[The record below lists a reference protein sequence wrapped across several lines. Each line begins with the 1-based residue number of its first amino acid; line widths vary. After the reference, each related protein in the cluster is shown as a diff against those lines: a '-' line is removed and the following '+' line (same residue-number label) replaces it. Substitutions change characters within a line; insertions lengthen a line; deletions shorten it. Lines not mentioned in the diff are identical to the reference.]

1 MASNIVQITNEI
13 YQVGGPEL
21 TAPEDAAIY
30 LVRFDSHAAL
40 IDAGCGRATNRLLEN
55 IAAAETDPKDVE
67 YLLITHCHFDHTG
80 GARSLRDGLGCAVVM
95 HALDARFLEVG
106 DNEVTAATWYGARL
120 QPCSVDRRLTGED
133 ENISLGERTIRAV
146 HIPGHSPGSVAYLT
160 SSSGLKILF
169 AQDVHGPLH
178 PSLLSNAE
186 DYLASLQRLIDLDAD
201 VLCEGHYGIYK
212 GKENIARFVRSFMR

>member
-1 MASNIVQITNEI
+1 
-13 YQVGGPEL
+13 
-21 TAPEDAAIY
+21 
-30 LVRFDSHAAL
+30 
-40 IDAGCGRATNRLLEN
+40 
-55 IAAAETDPKDVE
+55 
-67 YLLITHCHFDHTG
+67 
-80 GARSLRDGLGCAVVM
+80 M

-106 DNEVTAATWYGARL
+106 DNEITAATWYGARL

-212 GKENIARFVRSFMR
+212 GKENIARFVRSFMH

>member
-1 MASNIVQITNEI
+1 MASSIVQITNE
-13 YQVGGPEL
+13 
-21 TAPEDAAIY
+21 
-30 LVRFDSHAAL
+30 FDS
-40 IDAGCGRATNRLLEN
+40 RLQ
-55 IAAAETDPKDVE
+55 
-67 YLLITHCHFDHTG
+67 
-80 GARSLRDGLGCAVVM
+80 ARSV
-95 HALDARFLEVG
+95 
-106 DNEVTAATWYGARL
+106 
-120 QPCSVDRRLTGED
+120 PDRPL
-133 ENISLGERTIRAV
+133 SRAV